1 MRLCTRKGQLRQ
13 LCTQNTGDGGVQR
26 PHVGVFRATPTPPST
41 PRCPGSRE
49 AAGRWGG
56 PPGRGPAAAGG
67 SARCPVGVGGGGPAC
82 PHLCGGWVPAACLS
96 PGGISGPTLTS
107 GWPQSRAPNHVR
119 VLRSRPSAASCRHA
133 GAKRAILCPPS
144 PPLLLCPAG
153 AEGRGWVPAASGDIE
168 GGGVSA
174 APLCPHGATSPTPQH
189 PCHPRG
195 RPPGACPGR
204 RSGGEGGA
212 CHLLPTFVKPETV
225 KLIKA
230 LQQQD

>member
-168 GGGVSA
+168 GGGGVCSPPVPSWCHLSHPT
-174 APLCPHGATSPTPQH
+174 APLPPKNETPGSLSGKEKRR
-189 PCHPRG
+189 RG
-195 RPPGACPGR
+195 GSMPLAANLRQA
-204 RSGGEGGA
+204 
-212 CHLLPTFVKPETV
+212 
-225 KLIKA
+225 
-230 LQQQD
+230 